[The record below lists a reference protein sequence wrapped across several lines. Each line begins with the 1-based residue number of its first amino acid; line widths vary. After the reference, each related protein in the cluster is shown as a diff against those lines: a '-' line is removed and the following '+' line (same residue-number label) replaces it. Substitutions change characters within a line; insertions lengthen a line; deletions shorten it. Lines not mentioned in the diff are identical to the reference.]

1 GLSIVL
7 NRWNGFASGAAFTLQ
22 LRPAYTNATATCN
35 LQNACAHYVRIGV
48 KAKISW
54 VASNI
59 KYFLFDLSAAKEV
72 SGNYCISSV
81 ACTVKLSSGESL
93 QLNRAFSNSESDP
106 QSVSIRQLSSES
118 AKAEVTKFVAT
129 SQPACPNVRHQQTLT
144 WNFRNWTGKT
154 STGSFS
160 VSLEPG
166 IGVDTA
172 YCSLV
177 REPECDAPAEGN
189 NDFVEI
195 ILSSEI
201 SAESS
206 IFLSNQLMGSDDC
219 VSRIICNFTA
229 PNGWHRIESV
239 VPQTVLP
246 STIQIDLTTESSWSE
261 ESEIYFTA
269 TSYNTC
275 SSARHQC
282 QLRFDNGSTQFFE
295 SVSLYT
301 DNIEVYVT

>member
-48 KAKISW
+48 KDPTSVIACRL
-54 VASNI
+54 SNG
-59 KYFLFDLSAAKEV
+59 KYA
-72 SGNYCISSV
+72 
-81 ACTVKLSSGESL
+81 VKPVVFNE
-93 QLNRAFSNSESDP
+93 
-106 QSVSIRQLSSES
+106 
-118 AKAEVTKFVAT
+118 
-129 SQPACPNVRHQQTLT
+129 QTLT

-295 SVSLYT
+295 SVSLASPKTNEIHPEPSVSEEASIQVKNPVYT